1 VARWNA
7 RFQPLFQP
15 LCALFRELSGLRVI
29 YAAADA
35 LDICRME
42 PPRPILPLSPAIHQR
57 VAAALAKLD
66 PDDR

>member
-7 RFQPLFQP
+7 RFQPR
-15 LCALFRELSGLRVI
+15 CALFRELSGLRVI

-35 LDICRME
+35 LGICRME
-42 PPRPILPLSPAIHQR
+42 PPRPILPMSAAVHQW

-66 PDDR
+66 TDDR

>member
-7 RFQPLFQP
+7 RFQP

-29 YAAADA
+29 YAAADV

-42 PPRPILPLSPAIHQR
+42 PPRPILPLSPAVHQR

-66 PDDR
+66 TDDR

>member
-7 RFQPLFQP
+7 RFQPL
-15 LCALFRELSGLRVI
+15 CASFRELSGLRVI

-42 PPRPILPLSPAIHQR
+42 PPRPILPLSPAIYQR
-57 VAAALAKLD
+57 VAAASAKLD
-66 PDDR
+66 TDDR

>member
-7 RFQPLFQP
+7 RFQPL
-15 LCALFRELSGLRVI
+15 CALFRELRGLRVI

-35 LDICRME
+35 LNICRRE

-57 VAAALAKLD
+57 VAAALAKLGT
-66 PDDR
+66 DDR

>member
-7 RFQPLFQP
+7 RFQPL
-15 LCALFRELSGLRVI
+15 CDLFRELSGLRVI

-66 PDDR
+66 TEGR

>member
-7 RFQPLFQP
+7 RFQP
-15 LCALFRELSGLRVI
+15 LCALFRELSRLRVI

-42 PPRPILPLSPAIHQR
+42 PPRPILPLAPAIHQR

-66 PDDR
+66 TDDR

>member
-7 RFQPLFQP
+7 RFQPLW
-15 LCALFRELSGLRVI
+15 ALFRELSGLRVI

-42 PPRPILPLSPAIHQR
+42 PPRILPLSPAIHQR

-66 PDDR
+66 TDDR

>member
-1 VARWNA
+1 
-7 RFQPLFQP
+7 
-15 LCALFRELSGLRVI
+15 LFRELSGLRVI

-57 VAAALAKLD
+57 VAATFAKLET
-66 PDDR
+66 DDR